1 MRAEGHSAGWH
12 SKPPQAPKRGALYR
26 RPLDICSIIHDACR
40 RRIGSWRKP
49 SCTCMRE
56 GVDLELHIL
65 LRGPIVSARP

>member
-12 SKPPQAPKRGALYR
+12 SKPLQAPKRGALDG
-26 RPLDICSIIHDACR
+26 RPVDNCSIIHKACK
-40 RRIGSWRKP
+40 RRIGSWRKS

-56 GVDLELHIL
+56 GVDLKLHIL